1 MKNLITMWRKASA
14 LLTLVGVLFASCND
28 ISEDDS
34 SGAGGSQKARLSFS
48 CNIDSRTIMPVN
60 MAESDITKIVL
71 KAQKSGE
78 SDFTQIGEWLS
89 SNAKNAFSLM
99 ESDDSVE
106 VDAGSYT
113 FTLDLYTSKNSEY
126 RLTQSGTLSKTVSAG
141 TNLLS
146 FSTSYVQNGDFSF
159 VFTFA
164 ETARVGAIKA
174 GLFTTENYGE
184 SPLVDGVNSFDFEE
198 LAFSE
203 GEDGTISAVYS
214 KNEVPNGTYYIK
226 IEVYDSDKSTVI
238 NSLIDVIKVYGYKT
252 EGNLRL
258 SEINTLYS
266 IKYNTDGG
274 EWETEFVPVTSRNAN
289 TGLLLPTTVLS
300 KSGLVFSGW
309 YTDSALTERID
320 SIGTGTEY
328 AKDFTLYAGWV
339 DANLYVSGT
348 GDDTEGNGSASNPY
362 ETVDKACEKIIE
374 LGTPLIDWT
383 IYVMGDVTGPHS
395 SSKKAGERGSGTA
408 VERDYGRSVI
418 SADITSKH
426 AKSILLI
433 GYHELDADGN
443 PQDKINR
450 GIIGNSTSTSTTG
463 NVLGVA
469 TEVPVTIKNIL
480 LTGGDNSSSNPNT
493 DNDPFYTSGGGL
505 YVASGATVTLD
516 DGVVITNNKAT
527 KGGGVYNAGTL
538 YIVGSAAIGDKTATS
553 VANGYVRNGKCSN
566 EYSTGGGVYNT
577 GKLYLGTDVR
587 ELTGGIYYSYGLTAS
602 GGGIYN
608 TNDGITVMSSGNIA
622 YNDGAASGG
631 GVYVNSGTFTMTGG
645 TIAHNSTGGMAGG
658 VYVNIDATF
667 NFSGGTISANWA
679 TGGGGGVFVTSS
691 ESKTGI
697 MYMYGTA
704 VVGDETQTSAPSNRT
719 GANATDGNG
728 AGICVNGGKLYMGY
742 SSYTSESVNV
752 PAELTGGIYYNY
764 CNGSTSQGGGLFAS
778 GAQGQPASS
787 SSANATVRIHSGTIA
802 NNYCEQ
808 GGAICTP
815 SGAKP
820 LVIGGKV
827 KISSGSNH
835 WNDVLIY
842 GNYNRLFI
850 EDSLEEITSS
860 DPIYIKLSASDGKY
874 WSSSGLMLSQNASIT
889 SLSAVLDKFVVEP
902 LENPSTG
909 IVTKWVINASDG
921 LVYQNTSTL
930 YVSASGS
937 TDNDG
942 LSVSTSLPTLEAAV
956 MKMTDASVD
965 YTIILNGEITGCQQ
979 ICNWEGTY
987 ANTITVKGKTGSST
1001 DIINANLAYN
1011 EEGSALSIETDV
1023 PVTLSGITVKG
1034 GNGRIESP
1042 TDVSP
1047 CATEDAILVGGG
1059 LFLGY
1064 GAKVSLE
1071 SSTKIIENHS
1081 YYVSDGGR
1089 LRPAPGC
1096 GAGAY
1101 VSQGASLYID
1111 SGSVISDNIGTCY
1124 GAGVYVAQGGYLRTQ
1139 AGSGSYIKSNSFNE
1153 EYVDSDDNPV
1163 TPCGGGVYLED
1174 GATFEMYGCYIR
1186 ENSVNGGLGSGIYVG
1201 NAGSDTPAVLK
1212 MSGYGQINLPND
1224 VYLQGNAP
1232 VYIAGKINADLPAR
1246 LTPESYE
1253 EGINLVKLSE
1263 EGEAANITLSS
1274 YAKHFEVTPQN
1285 IGEQTQYWFI
1295 DTKNSCKLSKQ
1306 TGMAVSVSIPT
1317 GVTND
1322 IEVSVNAGGTAV
1334 ENNTKITAKAALVFT
1349 ATTGY
1354 SSYTWKLDGVEQTVT
1369 TANILSL
1376 DTSTWKAGIYDIY
1389 LEAKDTAGKYYSYT
1403 AQISLSSN

>member
-60 MAESDITKIVL
+60 MAETDITKIVL
-71 KAQKSGE
+71 KAEKSGE
-78 SDFTQIGEWLS
+78 ADFTQIGEWLS
-89 SNAKNAFSLM
+89 SDEKNAFSLM

-141 TNLLS
+141 TNFLS
-146 FSTSYVQNGDFSF
+146 FSTSYVQSGDFSV

-184 SPLVDGVNSFDFEE
+184 SPLVDGAQSFDFEE

-238 NSLIDVIKVYGYKT
+238 NSLIDVIKVHGYKT

-274 EWETEFVPVTSRNAN
+274 EWKTEFVPVTSRNAN

-348 GDDTEGNGSASNPY
+348 GDDTEGDGTEENPF
-362 ETVDKACEKIIE
+362 ESVDKACEKIIE

-383 IYVMGDVTGPHS
+383 IYIMGDVTGPHS
-395 SSKKAGERGSGTA
+395 SSKKAGERGTGTA

-418 SADITSKH
+418 PADVTSKH

-463 NVLGVA
+463 NVLAVA
-469 TEVPVTIKNIL
+469 TEVPVTIKNVL

-553 VANGYVRNGKCSN
+553 VANGYVRDGKCSN
-566 EYSTGGGVYNT
+566 QYSTGGGVYNI

-608 TNDGITVMSSGNIA
+608 TNNGITVMSSGNIA

-645 TIAHNSTGGMAGG
+645 MIAHNSTGGMAGG
-658 VYVNIDATF
+658 VYVNTEATF

-679 TGGGGGVFVTSS
+679 TGGGGGVFVTAS

-778 GAQGQPASS
+778 GSQGQPASS

-827 KISSGSNH
+827 KIPSGSNH

-850 EDSLEEITSS
+850 EDSLEEISS
-860 DPIYIKLSASDGKY
+860 DDPIYIKLSASDGKY

-1089 LRPAPGC
+1089 LRPASGC

-1139 AGSGSYIKSNSFNE
+1139 EGSGSYIKSNSFNE

-1174 GATFEMYGCYIR
+1174 GATFEMYGCYTR

-1295 DTKNSCKLSKQ
+1295 DTANLCKLSMQ
-1306 TGMAVSVSIPT
+1306 TGMAVKISIPT

-1322 IEVSVNAGGTAV
+1322 IEVSVTAGGTAV
-1334 ENNTKITAKAALVFT
+1334 ENNTKITAKAALEFT

-1354 SSYTWKLDGVEQTVT
+1354 SSYTWKLDGEEQTVT
-1369 TANILSL
+1369 AENILSL
-1376 DTSTWKAGIYDIY
+1376 DTSTWKAGVYDIY

-1403 AQISLSSN
+1403 AQISLASN